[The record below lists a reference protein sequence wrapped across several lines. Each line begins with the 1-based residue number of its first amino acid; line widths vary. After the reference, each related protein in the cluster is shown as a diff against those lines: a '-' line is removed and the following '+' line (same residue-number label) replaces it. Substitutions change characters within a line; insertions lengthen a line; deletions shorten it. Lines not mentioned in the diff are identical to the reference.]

1 MVWCL
6 LSVIKEVR
14 DYMEKEQSRKVA
26 LRKTIALVLF
36 RILYWLVE
44 SWLFF
49 CLILMF
55 GYVDGIEEMLYSQN
69 FIFFIILLV
78 LMVYIEVRR
87 VRKIWHKKDINRAE
101 HIVISMVVVHLPLL
115 GYFFVPFVL
124 DSLTILRYGSLY

>member
-1 MVWCL
+1 
-6 LSVIKEVR
+6 
-14 DYMEKEQSRKVA
+14 MEKEQSRKVA

-49 CLILMF
+49 CLIIEF
-55 GYVDGIEEMLYSQN
+55 GYVDDIEEMLYSQN
-69 FIFFIILLV
+69 FIFFIILLM

-101 HIVISMVVVHLPLL
+101 HIVISIVVVLLPLL
-115 GYFFVPFVL
+115 GYFVVPYVW
-124 DSLTILRYGSLY
+124 DSLTILRYGKLY